1 MKRPVRNEEDGMY
14 HIKNSKSVT
23 IQQSIIVKTEAHK
36 KILLGKNGA
45 MIKKIG
51 TYSRLEIEKILKKKI
66 NLFLKIKLAKV
77 S

>member
-1 MKRPVRNEEDGMY
+1 
-14 HIKNSKSVT
+14 
-23 IQQSIIVKTEAHK
+23 
-36 KILLGKNGA
+36 